1 MKLLHIGDV
10 VGAAGSRFLQ
20 ERLPNIKR
28 THKIDMTVVNGENSA
43 QGNGITKHSM
53 EQIFSAGADVITTGN
68 HCFKRREALAIY
80 DNPVVLRPANYP
92 EGCVGHGICTIDFG
106 PCQVAVLNL
115 SGTAYLDPLDN
126 PFTVV
131 EELLEEIETPNILVD
146 FHAEATAEK
155 KAMGYFLAGRVTAV
169 VGTHTHVQTADERI
183 LSRGTGYLTDLG
195 MTGCEQESVL
205 GVRAD
210 CIIDFL
216 RTKMPCR
223 FLPAE
228 GPVSLHGALFS
239 IDPETAKVTSVR
251 RIAKTE

>member
-155 KAMGYFLAGRVTAV
+155 KAMAISSPDGDGGSRYAYPCADGRRNDF
-169 VGTHTHVQTADERI
+169 VGTYGLYHRCGHDRTGGIYPGRCSTAGAGSVPVPFSYTVHRGQRSLLFER
-183 LSRGTGYLTDLG
+183 RYHY
-195 MTGCEQESVL
+195 V
-205 GVRAD
+205 
-210 CIIDFL
+210 
-216 RTKMPCR
+216 
-223 FLPAE
+223 
-228 GPVSLHGALFS
+228 
-239 IDPETAKVTSVR
+239 
-251 RIAKTE
+251 

>member
-126 PFTVV
+126 PWWRNCWRRSKPRISWWIFT
-131 EELLEEIETPNILVD
+131 LRQQRR
-146 FHAEATAEK
+146 K
-155 KAMGYFLAGRVTAV
+155 KRWAISSPDG
-169 VGTHTHVQTADERI
+169 
-183 LSRGTGYLTDLG
+183 
-195 MTGCEQESVL
+195 
-205 GVRAD
+205 
-210 CIIDFL
+210 
-216 RTKMPCR
+216 
-223 FLPAE
+223 
-228 GPVSLHGALFS
+228 
-239 IDPETAKVTSVR
+239 
-251 RIAKTE
+251 

>member
-1 MKLLHIGDV
+1 M
-10 VGAAGSRFLQ
+10 GAAGSRFLQ

-169 VGTHTHVQTADERI
+169 VGTHTHVQTADEQV
-183 LSRGTGYLTDLG
+183 LPGGTGYITDLG
-195 MTGCEQESVL
+195 MTGPQHSVL
-205 GVRAD
+205 GVSPQAAIEKMRTGLPVRFTNPD
-210 CIIDFL
+210 GPCVLEGCLFDIDEKTGKT
-216 RTKMPCR
+216 RSCTR
-223 FLPAE
+223 
-228 GPVSLHGALFS
+228 
-239 IDPETAKVTSVR
+239 IR
-251 RIAKTE
+251 R